1 MILEGIVTT
10 LNSDGTVNVAPM
22 GPEVDEPL
30 TRLVLKPY
38 QTSTTYGNLQ
48 RAGQGVFH
56 VTDDVE
62 LLARAAIGAW
72 GELPR
77 LMPASAIEGKIL
89 SDACRWYAFRVQSI
103 DNQHERTEI
112 VCRVVD
118 EGRLRDF
125 WGFNRGKHAVLEAA
139 ILATR
144 TKFLP
149 AEEILSKFEHLRAL
163 VQKTGGAAEHRAFQ
177 ILTDFVQSE
186 YGLKQG

>member
-1 MILEGIVTT
+1 
-10 LNSDGTVNVAPM
+10 
-22 GPEVDEPL
+22 
-30 TRLVLKPY
+30 
-38 QTSTTYGNLQ
+38 
-48 RAGQGVFH
+48 
-56 VTDDVE
+56 
-62 LLARAAIGAW
+62 
-72 GELPR
+72 
-77 LMPASAIEGKIL
+77 MPASAIEGKIL
-89 SDACRWYAFRVQSI
+89 RDACRWYAFRVQSI

-149 AEEILSKFEHLRAL
+149 AEEILSQFEHLRAL

-177 ILTDFVQSE
+177 ILTDFVQTE